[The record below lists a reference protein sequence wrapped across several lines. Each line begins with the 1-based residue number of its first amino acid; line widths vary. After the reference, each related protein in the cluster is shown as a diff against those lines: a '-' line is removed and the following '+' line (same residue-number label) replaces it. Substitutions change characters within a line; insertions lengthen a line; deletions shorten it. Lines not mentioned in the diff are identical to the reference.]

1 MQDFI
6 RPERMEVPEGG
17 IASFLT
23 ATVGEWAEADED
35 MPVSGVAG
43 LKSVADQLAEYG
55 RYEDTYMVHAAEG
68 ETVVPMAV
76 FEENP
81 RLKASLFAQMRA
93 MGIDPEQYVVGSD
106 LNSINPVTGQPEFF
120 LKKLFK
126 GLKKAVKK
134 VVKVVKKVAPVAL
147 SIGLNFVPGLGA
159 IAASALGSGIGTL
172 AQGGSLRDALKA
184 GAIGGLTA
192 GLFKG
197 VQGGIRGVRA
207 NQGFG
212 TGFRE
217 GFTSGLPGQPAYTP
231 GAPAPVVESQGIVPG
246 QATTDAITRAPI
258 PTTPQVNM
266 DALTGS
272 MTSPGTALPT
282 ADTLVGPTQ
291 GFSAPGATSSVTNPA
306 AALAPQMAPPVS
318 AAPPVG
324 MTVPGADP
332 FGANLQGL
340 QSPQLPEAA
349 TVSSPLPGD
358 TLNLPTEVPL
368 EQGFVSPVPPPPASV
383 TQFAPTFAPEVV
395 TKQGIGQIF
404 SNIGQTAQD
413 AGGKLKDFFLPN
425 VVKPIDLAS
434 NALGMPGATTEELLQ
449 KFSLG
454 EVDAALKKAASVI
467 QSGNLNP
474 SLAQRVL
481 PLAALGTAGLAAT
494 GAFDEEEVPP
504 DEDPFGFDFQTG
516 FDLLRDNPNIYGLGP
531 TTTNPYKI
539 AKGGQVDNFPRK
551 SGAIAGPG
559 TGTSDDIP
567 AMLSDGEF
575 VMTAKAVRGAGN
587 GSRRKGVRKMYQIM
601 RGFEGAA

>member
-1 MQDFI
+1 M
-6 RPERMEVPEGG
+6 
-17 IASFLT
+17 
-23 ATVGEWAEADED
+23 
-35 MPVSGVAG
+35 
-43 LKSVADQLAEYG
+43 
-55 RYEDTYMVHAAEG
+55 
-68 ETVVPMAV
+68 
-76 FEENP
+76 
-81 RLKASLFAQMRA
+81 
-93 MGIDPEQYVVGSD
+93 
-106 LNSINPVTGQPEFF
+106 
-120 LKKLFK
+120 
-126 GLKKAVKK
+126 
-134 VVKVVKKVAPVAL
+134 
-147 SIGLNFVPGLGA
+147 
-159 IAASALGSGIGTL
+159 
-172 AQGGSLRDALKA
+172 
-184 GAIGGLTA
+184 TA

>member
-1 MQDFI
+1 
-6 RPERMEVPEGG
+6 
-17 IASFLT
+17 
-23 ATVGEWAEADED
+23 
-35 MPVSGVAG
+35 
-43 LKSVADQLAEYG
+43 
-55 RYEDTYMVHAAEG
+55 
-68 ETVVPMAV
+68 
-76 FEENP
+76 
-81 RLKASLFAQMRA
+81 
-93 MGIDPEQYVVGSD
+93 
-106 LNSINPVTGQPEFF
+106 
-120 LKKLFK
+120 
-126 GLKKAVKK
+126 
-134 VVKVVKKVAPVAL
+134 
-147 SIGLNFVPGLGA
+147 
-159 IAASALGSGIGTL
+159 
-172 AQGGSLRDALKA
+172 
-184 GAIGGLTA
+184 
-192 GLFKG
+192 
-197 VQGGIRGVRA
+197 
-207 NQGFG
+207 
-212 TGFRE
+212 
-217 GFTSGLPGQPAYTP
+217 
-231 GAPAPVVESQGIVPG
+231 
-246 QATTDAITRAPI
+246 
-258 PTTPQVNM
+258 M

-282 ADTLVGPTQ
+282 ADTFTPAVVGPNQ

-318 AAPPVG
+318 AAPVTG
-324 MTVPGADP
+324 DP
-332 FGANLQGL
+332 FVGDLQGL
-340 QSPQLPEAA
+340 QPDVLPEAAA

-395 TKQGIGQIF
+395 TRQGIGQIF

-413 AGGKLKDFFLPN
+413 AGGKLKDFFLPDI
-425 VVKPIDLAS
+425 VKPIDLAS
-434 NALGMPGATTEELLQ
+434 KALGMPGATTEELLQ
-449 KFSLG
+449 KFSLAD
-454 EVDAALKKAASVI
+454 VNAALDLAGKTIKLG
-467 QSGNLNP
+467 QMNP
-474 SLAQRVL
+474 SALRRFG